1 MSMHTVSA
9 FTDGLVMLPFCLHNV
24 KVLQC
29 GLVSSDLS
37 ASGWLATFIMAV
49 LFCIASKGRI
59 EAS

>member
-1 MSMHTVSA
+1 MSA

-37 ASGWLATFIMAV
+37 ASGWLATFIMAL